1 MAPFKVQTPSATT
14 NNAAL
19 SYYEN
24 SDYKI
29 ADAVKYLSI
38 IVGGAAVLLI
48 APGLFGGRLIGL
60 ECSGVVQLSF
70 LFVLAL

>member
-1 MAPFKVQTPSATT
+1 MTPFKVQTPLAST

-19 SYYEN
+19 YYYEN

-48 APGLFGGRLIGL
+48 FAGLFGGRLIGL

>member
-48 APGLFGGRLIGL
+48 AAGLFGGRLIGL

-70 LFVLAL
+70 LFVMAL